1 MDNHTVKVSN
11 DIEFPEKE
19 ITAFIEAEFELLRKK
34 IESNIYASRKNATGK
49 TIKSMRVEKS
59 TEGDFKT
66 ISLFGRENFDNLET
80 GTPPGAQQANFV
92 NDIYDWVMAK
102 FPISGDYGGL
112 AFAVNTS
119 RMIREKGSFMYRAGD
134 HINIFSEERIDS
146 YKKIDDFIDNRIE
159 WFLKTI
165 EL

>member
-34 IESNIYASRKNATGK
+34 IESNIYASRKIATGK

-66 ISLFGRENFDNLET
+66 ISLLGRENFDNLET

-92 NDIYDWVMAK
+92 RDIHACV
-102 FPISGDYGGL
+102 IS
-112 AFAVNTS
+112 TS
-119 RMIREKGSFMYRAGD
+119 LPCDSMDEKT
-134 HINIFSEERIDS
+134 
-146 YKKIDDFIDNRIE
+146 
-159 WFLKTI
+159 LPPLT
-165 EL
+165 